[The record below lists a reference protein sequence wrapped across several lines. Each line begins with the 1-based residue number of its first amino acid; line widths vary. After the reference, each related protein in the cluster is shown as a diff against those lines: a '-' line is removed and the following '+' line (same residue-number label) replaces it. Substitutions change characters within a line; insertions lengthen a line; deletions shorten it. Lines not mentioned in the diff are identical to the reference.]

1 MTGLS
6 SVLCVVK
13 RAGLDKF
20 NFHPAFP
27 MVSEFYV
34 ADTAQSHSLCVENRE
49 HFVSE

>member
-13 RAGLDKF
+13 RAGLEKL

-34 ADTAQSHSLCVENRE
+34 ADTAQSHSLCVEKQRI
-49 HFVSE
+49 FCL